1 MGCPY
6 IRPIV
11 RMLCLVAVVAA
22 FAPGTLRRIHL
33 RRHAIVGMST
43 ADEPPQLYHVQLY
56 NDDRNKREYVAR
68 VLMCVADLSAEEA
81 NAVMQRTNRGGRA
94 IVGTWEREVAEHV
107 EAGMK
112 KAGLSTGLDE
122 VGMMMSRLGR
132 LTRTN
137 RAAAPT
143 EASEH
148 HDR

>member
-1 MGCPY
+1 M
-6 IRPIV
+6 
-11 RMLCLVAVVAA
+11 MAMCLFAAAAA
-22 FAPGTLRRIHL
+22 FMPGTLR
-33 RRHAIVGMST
+33 RRHAIVGRIIFMST

-56 NDDRNKREYVAR
+56 NDNFNKREYVSR

-112 KAGLSTGLDE
+112 KAGLNTGLDE

-132 LTRTN
+132 LTR

-143 EASEH
+143 EASEDH
-148 HDR
+148 ER